1 MELDLKN
8 RVQSVIEKERIGS
21 PVFLRCVLHVA
32 DDASNLA
39 ISPVSEMAAL
49 ANGWMP
55 SPPVRVYAQ
64 GDAGATQVTV
74 MLHYVGGQMAL
85 LSVNRVEV
93 DTAIDIMLVGNKGV
107 IYHETPVGRHYL
119 NATSPQLGG
128 SGELTAAIAQSLE
141 SGQPITL
148 EA

>member
-1 MELDLKN
+1 MELLKKS
-8 RVQSVIEKERIGS
+8 VQSVLEKERIGS

-32 DDASNLA
+32 GDSTNLL
-39 ISPVSEMAAL
+39 SPVSEMVAL

-55 SPPVRVYAQ
+55 SSPTQVYAQ
-64 GDAGATQVTV
+64 GDTDGTEVTV
-74 MLHYVGGQMAL
+74 MVHYVGGQMAL
-85 LSVNRVEV
+85 LSVNRVDV

-119 NATSPQLGG
+119 NATSPQLGAT
-128 SGELTAAIAQSLE
+128 GELTKVIAQSLE